1 MKKNKDRE
9 TQSAAETGRCAPV
22 GMVKRFLEL
31 WTSGP
36 AFKAEVLKDPQGTMH
51 HYGLDVD
58 PEDIR
63 ALWDWDYAAKA
74 VAENLPVTPTVKQYR
89 EFINEKLRWRELVR
103 EECSPAEHRFKTW
116 RDRQIKRNMLEIGV
130 DQDSKM
136 IHTPVA
142 FELAYGCS
150 MKCWFCALN
159 APPLQA
165 VYEYTPENR
174 NLFRAILA
182 ILKDVAGPSAKWGC
196 SYWATEPLDN
206 PNYEKFCMDF
216 YDILGIYPQTTTA
229 DPMRDPAR
237 LRKILAD
244 SRARGCLVN
253 RFSIMTLQILE
264 RVHREF
270 TPDELQWVELIL
282 QNAEADPVK
291 AVSGRFTERNRT
303 NPKLAEREKAKV
315 LAAIKEQ
322 NKNFKGDLST
332 INVNLPGTT
341 SCMTG
346 FRINMVK
353 KTVELASPCNAC
365 EKWPNGYIV
374 FESGTFNTAEDFKS
388 LVDGMVERVMLTT
401 VPADRRLRLGRV
413 LKYSHVPNGFQV
425 ASISRGVQVAN
436 EASADMIR
444 MIGDLI
450 RDGQNT
456 ACEIAL
462 LCFYQLGVPTEV
474 TMGAIN
480 HLFENGMLDE
490 EPDNQHTEKAG
501 QAGR

>member
-1 MKKNKDRE
+1 MSKDKD
-9 TQSAAETGRCAPV
+9 SGSLVKAATGRCASV

-36 AFKAEVLKDPQGTMH
+36 AFKAEVLKDPQGTMRR
-51 HYGLDVD
+51 YGLDVD

-63 ALWDWDYAAKA
+63 ALWDWDYSAKA
-74 VAENLPVTPTVKQYR
+74 AAENIPATPSVKQYR
-89 EFINEKLRWRELVR
+89 EFIDEKMRWRDLVR
-103 EECSPAEHRFKTW
+103 AECSPAEHRFKTW
-116 RDRQIKRNMLEIGV
+116 RERQIKRNMLEIGV

-136 IHTPVA
+136 IHTPLA

-165 VYEYTPENR
+165 VFEHTPGNR
-174 NLFRAILA
+174 ELFRAILA
-182 ILKDVAGPSAKWGC
+182 VMRDIAGPAAKWGC

-206 PNYEKFCMDF
+206 PDYEKFCMDF
-216 YDILGIYPQTTTA
+216 YDMLGVYPQTTTA
-229 DPMRDPAR
+229 DPLRSPAR
-237 LRKILAD
+237 IRRILAD
-244 SRARGCLVN
+244 SRPRGCMVN
-253 RFSIMTLQILE
+253 RFSIMTLKILE
-264 RVHREF
+264 GVHREF

-282 QNAEADPVK
+282 QNTEADPVK
-291 AVSGRFTERNRT
+291 AVSGRFTELNKT
-303 NPKLAEREKAKV
+303 NPKLAEREKAKI

-322 NKNFKGDLST
+322 NKNFTGDLAS
-332 INVNLPGTT
+332 INISLPGTT

-346 FRINMVK
+346 FRINMVR
-353 KTVELASPCNAC
+353 KTVELISPCNAC

-374 FESGTFNTAEDFKS
+374 FETGTFETADDFRT
-388 LVDGMVERVMLTT
+388 LANGMVERVMLTAI
-401 VPADRRLRLGRV
+401 PADRRLRFGRV
-413 LKYSHVPNGFQV
+413 LKYSNVPNGFQV
-425 ASISRGVQVAN
+425 ESISRGVQVAN
-436 EASADMIR
+436 EASSDMIR

-456 ACEIAL
+456 ANEIAL
-462 LCFYQLGVPTEV
+462 LCFYQLGVPTEM

-490 EPDNQHTEKAG
+490 EPENQPGEKANK
-501 QAGR
+501 A